1 MFERLNHA
9 ARQIIVHTT
18 QGNTFILKLC
28 VLSTF
33 HNNMISTDTNH
44 IGVVMINKLAL
55 STVDHGFKP
64 RSDKNQKL

>member
-1 MFERLNHA
+1 
-9 ARQIIVHTT
+9 
-18 QGNTFILKLC
+18 
-28 VLSTF
+28 
-33 HNNMISTDTNH
+33 MISTDTNH